1 VGESDLLD
9 QLAGSSSHGGCPAD
23 EELSVLWA
31 LARSRDE
38 AARDGLTAAEVA
50 TVVTR
55 AGRRSMSRQAALGYL
70 RRLATGPA
78 VHRKRRR
85 NGPDEFSLM
94 AEGDGRLGASR
105 PVVLVDP
112 SRALQEV
119 RELEGILSTLRGAVR
134 ICDPYLD
141 SRTLDFIG
149 GMASAT
155 SVKLLTERVS
165 DAPKVE
171 RELKVVVKQ
180 LGAPIEVRVA
190 SKGILHDR
198 YILHDGGM
206 LVLGTSLNSFGMKQS
221 FVSKVGHDVTLA
233 TGQFFDDKWKA
244 AKPL

>member
-1 VGESDLLD
+1 MGESDLLD

-55 AGRRSMSRQAALGYL
+55 AGRRSMSR
-70 RRLATGPA
+70 
-78 VHRKRRR
+78 H
-85 NGPDEFSLM
+85 
-94 AEGDGRLGASR
+94 GASR